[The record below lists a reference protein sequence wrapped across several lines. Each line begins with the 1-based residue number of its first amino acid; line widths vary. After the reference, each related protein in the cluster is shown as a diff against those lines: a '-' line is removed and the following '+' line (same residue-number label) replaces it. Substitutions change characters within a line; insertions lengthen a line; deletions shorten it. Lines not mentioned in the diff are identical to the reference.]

1 MVLHESLISLLS
13 AHPHLVLGIC
23 TFLGSAGVPLPTSML
38 VMVAG
43 VLAAKGQTTIWLV
56 IFTAALGAVLG
67 DCLGYLMGK
76 HVAKLSETQPGHLAR
91 LLDQGR
97 GSFATC
103 RTDVVFTSRFLLTP
117 LIIPVN
123 LLSGVYGCAGR
134 SFLPYVVAG
143 ELVWAVEMGGLG
155 YLFGESIDHIQG
167 LLGNVT
173 VAAFIFLGLW
183 YVVKRYGWQSVLL
196 TWEPAKRAVCA
207 IAPESRV
214 CLPTPEED
222 E

>member
-1 MVLHESLISLLS
+1 MVILESIIALLS
-13 AHPHLVLGIC
+13 SHPHLVLGIF
-23 TFLGSAGVPLPTSML
+23 TFLGSAGIPLPTSML
-38 VMVAG
+38 VMAAG
-43 VLAAKGQTTIWLV
+43 VLAAKGQATLWLV
-56 IFTAALGAVLG
+56 MLTATLGAVLG

-76 HVAKLSETQPGHLAR
+76 QVAKLSESQPGHLAS

-97 GSFATC
+97 DSFATC

-143 ELVWAVEMGGLG
+143 ELVWAVEMAGLG
-155 YLFGESIDHIQG
+155 YIFGESIDILRG
-167 LLGNVT
+167 LLGNIT
-173 VAAFIFLGLW
+173 IAAFGFLGLW
-183 YVVKRYGWQSVLL
+183 YLTKRYGWRGVLL
-196 TWEPAKRAVCA
+196 TWEPVKRAVCT
-207 IAPESRV
+207 IAPESKV
-214 CLPTPEED
+214 CLPTPEDD